1 LPLYHAPGIYVE
13 EVSTG
18 ARPIQPVG
26 TSTAAFVGETPD
38 PEAHVNEAVAVE
50 NWTSFRREFVKD
62 NSQST
67 PLSNAVY
74 GFFLNGGRRCYIVNP
89 GKGQSILGGGKK
101 RKGLDVLS
109 AIDEVAI
116 VAAPGATDAA
126 SYEALLAHCEGMED
140 RVAILDGPEEIK
152 NTDLLT
158 KVATPPKTGGA
169 AAAGGAAAEPEPTG
183 YKPRLSARGF
193 GAYYWPWIEVV
204 DALAEKPARVLVPPS
219 GHIAGIWAR
228 TDSTRGVHKA
238 PANESVRGALN
249 VAYPVT
255 RDEQAELNKVG
266 VNCIRFFQREGILVW
281 GARTLAD
288 GASEWRYVNVRRLFN
303 LIEESIALS
312 TRWVVFEPNDRTL
325 WKSIERDVRA
335 FLTILWRDGA
345 LMGRTP
351 EEAFFV
357 QCDEETNTPEM
368 IDSGTVVT
376 RIGVAPVKPAE
387 FVVFRIGQQASG
399 TRIEEGG
406 ANG

>member
-1 LPLYHAPGIYVE
+1 VKSVE
-13 EVSTG
+13 
-18 ARPIQPVG
+18 Q
-26 TSTAAFVGETPD
+26 
-38 PEAHVNEAVAVE
+38 
-50 NWTSFRREFVKD
+50 
-62 NSQST
+62 
-67 PLSNAVY
+67 
-74 GFFLNGGRRCYIVNP
+74 
-89 GKGQSILGGGKK
+89 
-101 RKGLDVLS
+101 
-109 AIDEVAI
+109 
-116 VAAPGATDAA
+116 
-126 SYEALLAHCEGMED
+126 
-140 RVAILDGPEEIK
+140 
-152 NTDLLT
+152 LT
-158 KVATPPKTGGA
+158 RIATPKPAAA
-169 AAAGGAAAEPEPTG
+169 AAAGAGAAGAEAG
-183 YKPRLSARGF
+183 GARPRMSQRGF
-193 GAYYWPWIEVV
+193 GALYWPWIEVV
-204 DALAEKPARVLVPPS
+204 DALAEKQTNVLVPPS

-238 PANESVRGALN
+238 PANETVRGALG
-249 VAYPVT
+249 VSYPVT
-255 RDEQAELNKVG
+255 RDEQAELNKMG

-288 GASEWRYVNVRRLFN
+288 GSSEWRYVNVRRLFN